1 MAKANRVQ
9 VFMFKDNDG
18 KDLLRYDAGDPQAT
32 LTIARATADQLEV
45 LADAIGQ
52 VITEMRG
59 ATPPAGTTGTTPPG
73 PETRRR
79 TV

>member
-52 VITEMRG
+52 VIGEMRG
-59 ATPPAGTTGTTPPG
+59 VTPPGTTGTTPP
-73 PETRRR
+73 RRPA
-79 TV
+79 TT

>member
-18 KDLLRYDAGDPQAT
+18 KDLLRYDSGDPQAT

-59 ATPPAGTTGTTPPG
+59 NPPAGTTGTTPPAT
-73 PETRRR
+73 PPRRG
-79 TV
+79 TT